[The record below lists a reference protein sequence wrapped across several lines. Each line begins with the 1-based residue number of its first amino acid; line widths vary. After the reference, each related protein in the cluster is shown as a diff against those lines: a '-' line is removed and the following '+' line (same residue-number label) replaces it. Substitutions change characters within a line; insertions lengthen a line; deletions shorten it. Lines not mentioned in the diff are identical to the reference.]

1 MHQGEGDCHKEMH
14 GRNIHSQFHGSRKG
28 CWRRK
33 GYMRDLKNAYV
44 KRKIVLGRRINES
57 PVFTVP
63 YSPFGKK

>member
-33 GYMRDLKNAYV
+33 GYMLRDLKNEIC
-44 KRKIVLGRRINES
+44 KEKDCSWEKNQ
-57 PVFTVP
+57 
-63 YSPFGKK
+63 